1 MNKVVLTALVMTT
14 LLVVDTE
21 GGWFR
26 SKWESF
32 KTKVKTASRSLA
44 NPFVQTALSV
54 CLSA

>member
-32 KTKVKTASRSLA
+32 KTKVKTAEG
-44 NPFVQTALSV
+44 VCQLSV
-54 CLSA
+54 CLSVCLAV

>member
-1 MNKVVLTALVMTT
+1 MNKVILTALVMST

-32 KTKVKTASRSLA
+32 KTKVKTAEG
-44 NPFVQTALSV
+44 VCQLSV
-54 CLSA
+54 CLSVCLAV